1 MEVLNQFRYKT
12 ARDIIMSFLSLK
24 MLVGPDT
31 GIQQPSGPSIIL
43 NMTFL
48 ALNFYSQ
55 RNKKPKRNV
64 FAGKKM

>member
-12 ARDIIMSFLSLK
+12 ARDMSFLSLK